1 MDLPTAAAGPFPRN
15 ARRNT
20 PQQDVILMPVPPPNP
35 AARLEQLATEFAA
48 AFEEMS
54 LRFGKPNIRTL
65 TVSPIPGRF
74 GQGFPGLVYLS
85 TMSYLEEQDRPLPRG
100 SMMQQTFFSEILHAH
115 EIAHQWWGNGLTS
128 AEYQDDW
135 LMEALANYSALW
147 LLEKKKGVK
156 TLDGLLELYKENL
169 LRKQDDGRTV
179 ESAGPLTMGY
189 RLHSSQYPTSWP
201 VITYEK
207 GTWVLHM
214 LRKRMGDEA
223 FQKMLAQFYQ
233 RNVMKPVTTAQFQK
247 IAAEFLPARSPDP
260 TLESFFEQWV
270 NGTGIPSLKLTWTTT
285 GRAPK
290 VRLKASV
297 TQSDVDENFTAWVPV
312 EIQVPR
318 QKPIVRW
325 IQTGDEGATLEV
337 DLPAAPVKV
346 TLDPGN
352 ATLARK

>member
-1 MDLPTAAAGPFPRN
+1 
-15 ARRNT
+15 
-20 PQQDVILMPVPPPNP
+20 
-35 AARLEQLATEFAA
+35 
-48 AFEEMS
+48 
-54 LRFGKPNIRTL
+54 
-65 TVSPIPGRF
+65 
-74 GQGFPGLVYLS
+74 
-85 TMSYLEEQDRPLPRG
+85 
-100 SMMQQTFFSEILHAH
+100 
-115 EIAHQWWGNGLTS
+115 
-128 AEYQDDW
+128 
-135 LMEALANYSALW
+135 
-147 LLEKKKGVK
+147 
-156 TLDGLLELYKENL
+156 
-169 LRKQDDGRTV
+169 
-179 ESAGPLTMGY
+179 
-189 RLHSSQYPTSWP
+189 
-201 VITYEK
+201 
-207 GTWVLHM
+207 
-214 LRKRMGDEA
+214 MGDEA